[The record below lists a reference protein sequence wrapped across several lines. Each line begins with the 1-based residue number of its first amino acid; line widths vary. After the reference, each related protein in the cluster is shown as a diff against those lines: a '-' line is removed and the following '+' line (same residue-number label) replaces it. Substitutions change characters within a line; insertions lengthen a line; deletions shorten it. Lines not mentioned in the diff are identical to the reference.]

1 MKVASTVST
10 DPIDELCQ
18 IRDEL
23 RVVWLAL
30 GNDTDQGYLPA
41 VREHVNGIA
50 NRVHDIVEQMSSD
63 ALDAMAAV
71 SSARTQRMTG
81 GQRNG

>member
-1 MKVASTVST
+1 MKLNSTVST
-10 DPIDELCQ
+10 DPVDELCQ

-30 GNDTDQGYLPA
+30 GNETDGGDGAYLTE

-50 NRVHDIVEQMSSD
+50 NRLRDIVEHMSAV
-63 ALDAMAAV
+63 ALEAA
-71 SSARTQRMTG
+71 SAKPARLVG

>member
-1 MKVASTVST
+1 MRLNSTVSD

-30 GNDTDQGYLPA
+30 GNETDEGYQSE

-50 NRVHDIVEQMSSD
+50 NRLRDIVNHMSGA
-63 ALDAMAAV
+63 ALANLAK
-71 SSARTQRMTG
+71 G
-81 GQRNG
+81 GGANG

>member
-1 MKVASTVST
+1 MRLNSTVSD
-10 DPIDELCQ
+10 DPVDELCQ

-30 GNDTDQGYLPA
+30 GNEIDEGYQSE

-50 NRVHDIVEQMSSD
+50 NRLRDIVNHMSGE
-63 ALDAMAAV
+63 ALAKA
-71 SSARTQRMTG
+71 SRG
-81 GQRNG
+81 GRANG

>member
-1 MKVASTVST
+1 MKLNSTVST

-30 GNDTDQGYLPA
+30 GNEEQAEAYRVEIGEL
-41 VREHVNGIA
+41 VNGIA
-50 NRVHDIVEQMSSD
+50 NRIADLIKIMQGN
-63 ALDAMAAV
+63 
-71 SSARTQRMTG
+71 G
-81 GQRNG
+81 GASK